1 MEICWLRKLRPRD
14 VGPAGFHF
22 SDVISSSVAFIPGH
36 SHPHSLEPEEKC
48 GSFVGSLGGEERI
61 LFPETPH
68 PLQTSHILSLV

>member
-61 LFPETPH
+61 DLCNSVTEFLRRAEH
-68 PLQTSHILSLV
+68 EDR